1 MALNHQISKFEI
13 NYFRRIRELDS
24 RSTNALRE
32 QEINIQLIQNNK
44 CFFQQIQIFSQ
55 KILKIYVEI
64 YQGINDNTTIVT
76 FSIKFY
82 YTKEFAESTDDI
94 ELYMDQVI
102 KL

>member
-1 MALNHQISKFEI
+1 M
-13 NYFRRIRELDS
+13 
-24 RSTNALRE
+24 
-32 QEINIQLIQNNK
+32 NK
-44 CFFQQIQIFSQ
+44 CFFQQIQIFFQ
-55 KILKIYVEI
+55 KIFKIYVEI

-82 YTKEFAESTDDI
+82 YTKEFAETTDDI